1 MCLLTYSDESPS
13 GKWRRFQTK
22 IFTQCVNIILILN
35 KCRHL
40 QPLLCITCIFWH
52 SIASHNKKDFIN
64 WILHFYV
71 FNSFLIETILVQI
84 LVDINFYLKR
94 KEYSTAICLQK
105 RSKVNWMKQ
114 VYHLKRI
121 EHECDQLQIRQSL
134 HFIIWQY
141 HLISM

>member
-22 IFTQCVNIILILN
+22 IFTQCVNIIIILN

-84 LVDINFYLKR
+84 LVDINFYLK
-94 KEYSTAICLQK
+94 KEGIFHCNMLTKTIESKLNEASISFEK
-105 RSKVNWMKQ
+105 NWAWMRS
-114 VYHLKRI
+114 I
-121 EHECDQLQIRQSL
+121 AD
-134 HFIIWQY
+134 
-141 HLISM
+141 